1 VRYLFF
7 VFALLWAGA
16 AHASQITILSID
28 SSWSVKSMVDWTGG
42 NGNLT
47 GDGTNTI
54 TWGTPFPGYSGNKSG
69 FKFEQKA
76 QGTSHDAN
84 TEFDVGVFTHMN
96 RVIFQN
102 QYLNK
107 AQLNMTVRA
116 SFDGVERTF
125 VTSYMFSLWE
135 TPNYANP
142 CANGEANNLNKFGKT
157 VGGGSF
163 LNQSGCA
170 DRVQLLK
177 NDSLTDLFEHNGL
190 TYSFELFGFDS
201 GQEFWTIED
210 LDNSTWLRARFNV
223 SGQPPVSPVPLPA
236 GAWLLLGGIG
246 ALAAMKRRR
255 ARG

>member
-1 VRYLFF
+1 MRYLFF

-28 SSWSVKSMVDWTGG
+28 SSWTVKSMVDWTGG

-69 FKFEQKA
+69 FKFEQTA

-84 TEFDVGVFTHMN
+84 TQFNVGVFTHMN

-102 QYLNK
+102 QYLDK

-201 GQEFWTIED
+201 GPEFWTIED

-223 SGQPPVSPVPLPA
+223 TGQPPVSPVPLPA